1 MSLTVHYLDN
11 DFSLCNNLLAVKEF
25 PESHTGR
32 NIANEYE
39 LMLHEWNL
47 SLGSL
52 TSFTTDNGVNVAA
65 SIDLMGHTQVPC
77 ISLCLNLA
85 VEKACCISDVSKA
98 LARCRRLVSHFNHS
112 SKSSYLLKQKQE
124 SLSHPTHSLIQDV
137 STRWNSAY
145 YMVSRVIEQQQPVC
159 VQHFWS

>member
-25 PESHTGR
+25 PESHTGS
-32 NIANEYE
+32 NIANELE
-39 LMLHEWNL
+39 LMLREWNL
-47 SLGSL
+47 PLDSL

-65 SIDLMGHTQVPC
+65 SIDLMGHTRVPC
-77 ISLCLNLA
+77 ISHCLNLA